1 MKAITKSMPQA
12 MPRASGGWSFC
23 KYLQATFCALCG
35 VMALLAAL
43 GGCGSPGGQGDGHNH
58 AGGQG
63 ATAQS
68 QYSGKGP
75 IQATATIGMITD
87 IVSEVG
93 GERVQVQGMMGP
105 GIDPHLYKATPG
117 DIQKMDGADIV
128 FYNGLHL
135 EGKMGDVL
143 ERMGQRKPVIAVGDS
158 IDPKLLRRPTAFQG
172 HPDPHVWFD
181 VSMWMSAVESV
192 RDSLSKFDPPHKA
205 EYDKR
210 SAAYLTKLKE
220 LHAYAKTQLAT
231 VPKAGRVLVT
241 AHDAFGYF
249 GRAYD
254 VEVEGLQG
262 ISTASE
268 YSVKDVQRLV
278 KMLSERKIK
287 AVFVESS
294 VPRRSVEAVVQGC
307 RARGHQVKIGGELF
321 SDAMG
326 KAGTP
331 EGTYIGM
338 VRHNVDLIA
347 RSLK

>member
-1 MKAITKSMPQA
+1 MVS
-12 MPRASGGWSFC
+12 
-23 KYLQATFCALCG
+23 
-35 VMALLAAL
+35 
-43 GGCGSPGGQGDGHNH
+43 
-58 AGGQG
+58 
-63 ATAQS
+63 
-68 QYSGKGP
+68 
-75 IQATATIGMITD
+75 D
-87 IVSEVG
+87 IVQNVG
-93 GERVQVQGMMGP
+93 GERVQVQGLMGP

-117 DIQKMDGADIV
+117 DIQKLSKADIV

-143 ERMGQRKPVIAVGDS
+143 ERMGKGKPVVAVAEG
-158 IDPKLLRRPTAFQG
+158 IDPKLLRRPAAFQG

-181 VSMWMSAVESV
+181 VSLWMTAVEAV
-192 RDSLSKFDPPHKA
+192 RESLSQFDPPHKA
-205 EYDKR
+205 EYGTR
-210 SAAYLTKLKE
+210 ATAYLAELKE
-220 LHAYAKTQLAT
+220 LHQYAKTQLAT
-231 VPKAGRVLVT
+231 VPKAQRVLVT

-249 GRAYD
+249 GRAYE

-278 KMLSERKIK
+278 AMLSRRKIK

-307 RARGHQVKIGGELF
+307 QARGHNVKIGGELF

-331 EGTYIGM
+331 EGSYIGM
-338 VRHNVDLIA
+338 VRHNVDTIVK
-347 RSLK
+347 SLK